1 MAINPWSRP
10 TVREALLRLNADGLV
25 DSRWGSG
32 TYVRRRPASNFMD
45 LVGGRNVAD
54 LFRCWELRIPVECQ
68 ATYFAAQRRTAD
80 DLAAMQQALDEFK
93 DILNTSAIGNEADFH
108 FHRAV
113 AAASGNDLFVSVLE
127 AMHDSIDKGMKLAH
141 KLSWADNHVRL
152 KKIFDEHVQVFDAIA
167 AGDAEGAQN
176 AMRHH
181 IENAR
186 ERILGTRDMAPPA
199 SG

>member
-25 DSRWGSG
+25 VSRWGSG
-32 TYVRRRPASNFMD
+32 TYVLRRPASNFMD